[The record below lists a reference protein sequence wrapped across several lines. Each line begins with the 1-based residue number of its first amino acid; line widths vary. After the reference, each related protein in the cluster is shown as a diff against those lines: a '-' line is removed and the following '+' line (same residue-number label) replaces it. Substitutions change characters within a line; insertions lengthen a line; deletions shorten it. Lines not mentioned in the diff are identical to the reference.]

1 MDAVEDVREMI
12 NTHRQAID
20 ALDADIIRILNERAE
35 LSLAIRALKPQARM
49 ELYDPEREE
58 RIFAR
63 LADLSEGPL
72 RSGDIRAI
80 YESILKVMKEI
91 PA

>member
-1 MDAVEDVREMI
+1 MGSVQEVRETI
-12 NTHRQAID
+12 DAHRRSIDAID
-20 ALDADIIRILNERAE
+20 AEIIRILNERAE
-35 LSLAIRALKPQARM
+35 LSLAIRALKPQAGM

-63 LADLSEGPL
+63 LGELSEGPL
-72 RSGDIRAI
+72 RPADIRVIFEAL
-80 YESILKVMKEI
+80 LKVMKEI